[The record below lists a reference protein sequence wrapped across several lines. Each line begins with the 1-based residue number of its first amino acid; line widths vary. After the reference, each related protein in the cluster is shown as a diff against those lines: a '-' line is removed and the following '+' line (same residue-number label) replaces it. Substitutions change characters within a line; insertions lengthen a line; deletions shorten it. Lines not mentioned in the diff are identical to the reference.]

1 MSETHPAKI
10 KEHRA
15 RHNLSQGQFADRV
28 GVTRFTVIRW
38 ENGAR
43 IGEKELPAV
52 SKEIGIPAKELRP
65 DLVEKH
71 EEIFGGA
78 Q

>member
-1 MSETHPAKI
+1 MSEIHPI
-10 KEHRA
+10 KAYRERQQPT
-15 RHNLSQGQFADRV
+15 LSQERFADRI

-38 ENGAR
+38 ESGAP
-43 IGEKELPAV
+43 IGEKELPLV